1 MKRSIPYA
9 SIAALALLL
18 GACGS
23 EPEPEATVAAP
34 PPAAD
39 AAAPAKAPEDPTQK
53 MARAVGNGKPGAAV
67 DLRYEFGARPAVGTP
82 TELQVALIP
91 NPGVDSIQAT
101 ISGMD
106 GVTLAGPL
114 EARFADVD
122 AGKPYTHTVSLLP
135 DRSGVF
141 YITVVVN
148 TDIGGSQ
155 LARTFSI
162 PFVVGNPQAQQKPEP
177 ARDAK
182 GEAIESM
189 KAEESTG

>member
-1 MKRSIPYA
+1 MKKSIAYA
-9 SIAALALLL
+9 TIAALASLL

-23 EPEPEATVAAP
+23 EPEPDAAAAAP
-34 PPAAD
+34 APAAD
-39 AAAPAKAPEDPTQK
+39 AAAPAKAADNPAAK

-82 TELQVALIP
+82 TELQVALTP
-91 NPGVDSIQAT
+91 NPGVDSMQAT

-114 EARFADVD
+114 EARFADVE
-122 AGKPYTHTVSLLP
+122 AGKPYTHTVSVLP

-141 YITVVVN
+141 YISVVVN

-155 LARTFSI
+155 LGRTFSI
-162 PFVVGNPQAQQKPEP
+162 PFVVGNPQVQQKPEP

-182 GEAIESM
+182 GEAIEPM